1 MNNRVY
7 TYSKMEDQ
15 YYQKLLGD
23 RLRNYQIEAE
33 ITELSAQIQE
43 WEEEQESYEFG
54 SYAYDMLNAELESA
68 YAKRS
73 NLEKIRG

>member
-1 MNNRVY
+1 
-7 TYSKMEDQ
+7 MEDQ

-23 RLRNYQIEAE
+23 RLRNYQVEAE

-54 SYAYDMLNAELESA
+54 SYAYDVLNAELAVSYTHLTLPTNREV
-68 YAKRS
+68 
-73 NLEKIRG
+73 